1 MKIAILDKHVLF
13 AESLQQLL
21 IRKSD
26 VVDPY
31 IYQSVESLIE
41 HAHDKFF
48 DMMIV
53 DRTFLGKDENA
64 LINYLRS
71 RYPAEM
77 AIVILVETD
86 DSEGSDK
93 ISLSKVTGKRIYHY
107 SFIKE
112 RVSVKMDTLL
122 NFILWNEPLT
132 QKLTVKIRC
141 RVQVQ

>member
-1 MKIAILDKHVLF
+1 MKVAILDKHVLF

-26 VVDPY
+26 IVDPY

-41 HAHDKFF
+41 HAYDKVF

-53 DRTFLGKDENA
+53 DKSFLGADENA

-77 AIVILVETD
+77 AIVILVEGA
-86 DSEGSDK
+86 DSYGSTQS
-93 ISLSKVTGKRIYHY
+93 SLSKVNAVIKKNMPVDEFIDRIIE
-107 SFIKE
+107 IKDGSAF
-112 RVSVKMDTLL
+112 VMVKSD
-122 NFILWNEPLT
+122 W
-132 QKLTVKIRC
+132 
-141 RVQVQ
+141 